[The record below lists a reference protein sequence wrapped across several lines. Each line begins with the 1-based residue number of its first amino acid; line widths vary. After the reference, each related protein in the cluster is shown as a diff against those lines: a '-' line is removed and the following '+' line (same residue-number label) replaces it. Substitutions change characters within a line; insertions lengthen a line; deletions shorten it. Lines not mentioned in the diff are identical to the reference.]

1 MSTSLRLSFAK
12 MRENFRWADLV
23 SGNLKEEQG
32 RSLRLTV
39 AFEWPSAA
47 SPQLVVSIRH
57 RADPAM
63 QVLGSVVYLW
73 RKHAQMA
80 TVNHSAYSDGV
91 CGCTPYRQHKGRKLV
106 LADVCAAGLYPRA
119 RASAHTYAT
128 PVRSTLQLPSW
139 AGFGFAE
146 SV

>member
-32 RSLRLTV
+32 RSLHLTV

-80 TVNHSAYSDGV
+80 TVNDGK
-91 CGCTPYRQHKGRKLV
+91 TSTGRAELRDGMSV
-106 LADVCAAGLYPRA
+106 DV
-119 RASAHTYAT
+119 
-128 PVRSTLQLPSW
+128 V
-139 AGFGFAE
+139 
-146 SV
+146 